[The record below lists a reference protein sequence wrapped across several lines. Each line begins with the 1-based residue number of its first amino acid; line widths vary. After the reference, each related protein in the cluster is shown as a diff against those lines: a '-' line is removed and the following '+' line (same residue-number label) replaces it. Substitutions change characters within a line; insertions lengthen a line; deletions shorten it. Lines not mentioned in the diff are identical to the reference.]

1 MGRTAAWAIFI
12 PALLCLS
19 SCNKGPNDQTV
30 GTPSPDQGSVD
41 SGEKPNPAPLIF
53 CEEVGKRVTAEDCDY
68 YGELAKRT
76 KVGVGAFNAPDPM
89 TRGKTVTL
97 QLVIAFAPDPPV
109 QGAEPAVD
117 ASANSAAP
125 SIDDGGASSGA
136 PMPAPPPMPTPAE
149 TVDQLPG
156 ETVTFAPT
164 VGRFMKAELTGEGFE
179 IERLSAEHQEVLL
192 DSQTTWEWKVKA
204 IKGAS
209 HILTLKTVV
218 EAKDDQGNY
227 VPLRST
233 TKNQTIKVEVKF
245 WDRVLDWIL
254 GAPVWIKAITALAS
268 ALIAFLALFKLP
280 KWLRRQPENEKP
292 QE

>member
-19 SCNKGPNDQTV
+19 SCNEGPNDQSV
-30 GTPSPDQGSVD
+30 GTPSPSGSPAD
-41 SGEKPNPAPLIF
+41 NGEKSNPAPLIF

-97 QLVIAFAPDPPV
+97 QLVIAFAPDPPAE
-109 QGAEPAVD
+109 GAEPAVD
-117 ASANSAAP
+117 TNANSAA
-125 SIDDGGASSGA
+125 SVIDEEGASSGA

-218 EAKDDQGNY
+218 EAKDDQGY
-227 VPLRST
+227 YGPLRST

-254 GAPVWIKAITALAS
+254 GAPVWIKAITALVS

-280 KWLRRQPENEKP
+280 KWLRRKSDNAKS